1 METNPAVPGVT
12 AAVQAHTYSP
22 EQHQIL
28 EALSSDV
35 RWRSRG
41 RILEITGLAPR
52 TLDKSLAEL
61 VHNDVV
67 RPVFGKREIVFG
79 LRERFER

>member
-1 METNPAVPGVT
+1 METNSAVT

-52 TLDKSLAEL
+52 ALDKSLAEL
-61 VHNDVV
+61 VHNNVV

-79 LRERFER
+79 LRERVGR